1 MPVKLQLAASCLKD
15 MPTPGHAAANPTKNT
30 SAIPKKRH
38 LLEPD
43 VSEWS
48 GLLLNEQEVAVHPVQ
63 ALDVCMASSSNSI
76 ELTPLWPKSGSP
88 SHCMRGG
95 SGGGGGGAWPADHK
109 PSNTKN
115 GGQRAPP
122 PPPPKNQPPPHPPQ
136 LPVTS
141 SREFQLQRKQQQQHQ
156 ELSTNNPRGRLHH
169 PEAAGG
175 TSESKGPAPQPPQ
188 SQHSPSNPGH
198 TVTSQPLRNSASVSR
213 GLQVEEDDLI
223 QFNNGQKA
231 SLANGS
237 VNGSAGSAALSAVA
251 AGAAVSISTSASVAQ
266 LKKQLRSRLSLDQ
279 DDDLEADED
288 EASEEEEETASE
300 HRQTADENMDYL
312 EGLEPC
318 PCYAKCCLD
327 SLISLF
333 CVTVLG

>member
-15 MPTPGHAAANPTKNT
+15 MPTPGHAAANPTKNN
-30 SAIPKKRH
+30 SAIPKRH

-88 SHCMRGG
+88 SHCMRGGGG

-169 PEAAGG
+169 PEAAVG
-175 TSESKGPAPQPPQ
+175 TSETKGPAPQPPQ
-188 SQHSPSNPGH
+188 SQNSPSNPGH
-198 TVTSQPLRNSASVSR
+198 TVTSQPLR
-213 GLQVEEDDLI
+213 
-223 QFNNGQKA
+223 
-231 SLANGS
+231 
-237 VNGSAGSAALSAVA
+237 
-251 AGAAVSISTSASVAQ
+251 
-266 LKKQLRSRLSLDQ
+266 
-279 DDDLEADED
+279 
-288 EASEEEEETASE
+288 
-300 HRQTADENMDYL
+300 
-312 EGLEPC
+312 
-318 PCYAKCCLD
+318 
-327 SLISLF
+327 
-333 CVTVLG
+333 

>member
-122 PPPPKNQPPPHPPQ
+122 PPPPKNHPPPHPPQ

-141 SREFQLQRKQQQQHQ
+141 SREFQLQRKQQQQH
-156 ELSTNNPRGRLHH
+156 
-169 PEAAGG
+169 
-175 TSESKGPAPQPPQ
+175 
-188 SQHSPSNPGH
+188 H
-198 TVTSQPLRNSASVSR
+198 TVSLPIFGSYPFPVAEFRIKRFAR
-213 GLQVEEDDLI
+213 LQKTVFSKKVVKSKRSLI
-223 QFNNGQKA
+223 DFHHLTNFIHIMHLVYHKPKMNQK
-231 SLANGS
+231 S
-237 VNGSAGSAALSAVA
+237 VN
-251 AGAAVSISTSASVAQ
+251 
-266 LKKQLRSRLSLDQ
+266 
-279 DDDLEADED
+279 
-288 EASEEEEETASE
+288 
-300 HRQTADENMDYL
+300 
-312 EGLEPC
+312 
-318 PCYAKCCLD
+318 
-327 SLISLF
+327 
-333 CVTVLG
+333 